1 MGTFTGLLVNFAEKE
16 LLVRGCSWGHQALRL
31 KARDGVSVSRRNFM
45 KGFII
50 GAATVGGV
58 TILLPRFS
66 EILMHRT
73 WDKVTDVVVIGFG
86 CAGAAA
92 AIEAHDT
99 GAKAVLLEKEA
110 EPGGS
115 TAICGGVIYAA
126 GTPLQEKYGI
136 HDSPNEMF
144 KYWMATGKGLND
156 PELVRVIADRSSEN
170 VDWLL
175 ELGAKAVF
183 FGYSGAE
190 FLPEFAAVTP
200 PKPRGI
206 KFEGEGAGLF
216 KILNNAVLERKIE
229 VLLETKAI
237 ELIVNTKRE
246 VIGVKAEGKGKE
258 LYICA
263 KKGVI
268 ITTGGFGHNRKML
281 KDYSPKGYKS
291 ISVNPACNTGDG
303 IQMARALG
311 ADLKVMHET
320 IGVPGTEVSRLR
332 RGVPVVAPSAG
343 IDLPA
348 IFVDKNGKRF
358 VDESLYYDYLNEVFL
373 VQETA
378 FLIFDESVRKIGGSG
393 IIQGITFGMSMIALG
408 FTNEMD
414 EEIKEGIVVQ
424 APTIK
429 DLATKIGL
437 NPTELE
443 NTVNVFNEN
452 AKSGVDPK
460 FGRTRGLGIIKNP
473 PFYAIETR
481 PAFFDTIGGVSINV
495 KAQVLDVFNKI
506 IPRLYAA
513 GRTTGGTIGE
523 VYPGSGSDIQEGTC
537 FGRIAGR
544 NAAAEESWF

>member
-1 MGTFTGLLVNFAEKE
+1 MYKSVYSSPYVE
-16 LLVRGCSWGHQALRL
+16 RGSLALGL
-31 KARDGVSVSRRNFM
+31 KAKENLPISRRNFI
-45 KGFII
+45 KGFVI
-50 GAATVGGV
+50 GTATFGGITLLWPKV
-58 TILLPRFS
+58 NDIL
-66 EILMHRT
+66 IHRV
-73 WDKVTDVVVIGFG
+73 WDEKADVVVIGFG

-99 GAKAVLLEKEA
+99 GAEVIILEKEA

-126 GTPLQEKYGI
+126 GTSFQEEYGVQ
-136 HDSPNEMF
+136 DSPDEMF
-144 KYWMATGKGLND
+144 KYFMATGKGLND
-156 PELVRVIADRSSEN
+156 PELVRVMADKSGEN
-170 VDWLL
+170 VDWLM

-183 FGYSGAE
+183 FGFSGAE
-190 FLPEFAAVTP
+190 LLPEFAAVTP

-206 KFEGEGAGLF
+206 KFEGEGARLF
-216 KILNNAVLERKIE
+216 ELLNNAVLERKIE

-246 VIGVKAEGKGKE
+246 VIGIKAEVKGGE
-258 LYICA
+258 SYVCA

-281 KDYSPKGYKS
+281 RDYNPKGYKS

-303 IQMARALG
+303 IRMARALG
-311 ADLKVMHET
+311 ADLRVMHET
-320 IGVPGTEVSRLR
+320 IGVPGTEVPRLG
-332 RGVPVVAPSAG
+332 RGVPVVAPLTG

-373 VQETA
+373 DQEAA

-393 IIQGITFGMSMIALG
+393 IIQGISFGMSMIALG

-414 EEIKEGIVVQ
+414 EEIKEGVVLQ
-424 APTIK
+424 ASTIR
-429 DLATKIGL
+429 DLAMKIGL
-437 NPTELE
+437 DPTELE

-452 AKSGVDPK
+452 AKSGVDPE
-460 FGRTRGLGIIKNP
+460 FGRTRGLGLIENP

-481 PAFFDTIGGVSINV
+481 PAFFDTMGGVSINV
-495 KAQVLDVFNKI
+495 KAQVVDVFNKT

-513 GRTTGGTIGE
+513 GRTTGGMFGE
-523 VYPGSGSDIQEGTC
+523 IYPGSGSAIQEGTC

-544 NAAAEESWF
+544 NAAMEEPWS

>member
-1 MGTFTGLLVNFAEKE
+1 MSLFEVAY
-16 LLVRGCSWGHQALRL
+16 RRYQALGL
-31 KARDGVSVSRRNFM
+31 KGREGASVSRRNFM

-58 TILLPRFS
+58 AILLQRVS
-66 EILMHRT
+66 EILMHRK
-73 WDKVTDVVVIGFG
+73 WDKVMDVVVIGFG

-92 AIEAHDT
+92 AIEAHDA
-99 GAKAVLLEKEA
+99 GAEVILLEKES

-126 GTPLQEKYGI
+126 DTSFQKEYGVQ
-136 HDSPNEMF
+136 DSPDEMF

-170 VDWLL
+170 VDWLMG
-175 ELGAKAVF
+175 LGAKAVF
-183 FGYSGAE
+183 FGFSGAE
-190 FLPEFAAVTP
+190 FLPEFAAATP

-246 VIGVKAEGKGKE
+246 VIGVKAEGKGEE

-268 ITTGGFGHNRKML
+268 ITTGGFGHNREML

-291 ISVNPACNTGDG
+291 ISVNPPCNTGDG
-303 IQMARALG
+303 IRMARALG
-311 ADLKVMHET
+311 ADLRVMHET
-320 IGVPGTEVSRLR
+320 IGVPGTEVPRLR

-373 VQETA
+373 DQEVA
-378 FLIFDESVRKIGGSG
+378 FLIFDDNVRKIGGSG
-393 IIQGITFGMSMIALG
+393 VIQGIKFGMSMIALG

-414 EEIKEGIVVQ
+414 DEIKGGVVLQ
-424 APTIK
+424 ASTIRG
-429 DLATKIGL
+429 LAMKIGVD
-437 NPTELE
+437 PTELE
-443 NTVNVFNEN
+443 NTVEIFNEN
-452 AKSGVDPK
+452 AKSGVDPE
-460 FGRTRGLGIIKNP
+460 FGRARGLGLIKTP

-481 PAFFDTIGGVSINV
+481 PAFFDTMGGVSINV
-495 KAQVLDVFNKI
+495 KAQVLDVFNET

-513 GRTTGGTIGE
+513 GRTTGGAIGE

>member
-1 MGTFTGLLVNFAEKE
+1 MGHKAKE
-16 LLVRGCSWGHQALRL
+16 DLSI
-31 KARDGVSVSRRNFM
+31 SRRNFI
-45 KGFII
+45 KGFVI
-50 GAATVGGV
+50 GTATVGGI
-58 TILLPRFS
+58 TLLWPKFNDIL
-66 EILMHRT
+66 IHRV
-73 WDKVTDVVVIGFG
+73 WDKKADVVVIGFG
-86 CAGAAA
+86 CSGAAA
-92 AIEAHDT
+92 AMESHDT
-99 GAKAVLLEKEA
+99 GAKVLLLEKESD
-110 EPGGS
+110 PGGS

-126 GTPLQEKYGI
+126 GTSFQEEYGI
-136 HDSPNEMF
+136 QDSPDEMF

-170 VDWLL
+170 VDWLM

-190 FLPEFAAVTP
+190 FLPEFAAITP

-216 KILNNAVLERKIE
+216 KILNNAVLERNIE

-246 VIGVKAEGKGKE
+246 VIGVKAEVKGKE
-258 LYICA
+258 SYICA
-263 KKGVI
+263 KRGVI
-268 ITTGGFGHNRKML
+268 ITTGGFGRNREML
-281 KDYSPKGYKS
+281 RDYSPKGYKS
-291 ISVNPACNTGDG
+291 ISVNPVCNTGDG
-303 IQMARALG
+303 IRMARALG
-311 ADLKVMHET
+311 ADLRVMHET
-320 IGVPGTEVSRLR
+320 IGVPGTEVSRLG

-373 VQETA
+373 DQEVA

-408 FTNEMD
+408 FTNKID
-414 EEIKEGIVVQ
+414 EELKEGIVLQ
-424 APTIK
+424 ASTIK
-429 DLATKIGL
+429 DLAMKIGL
-437 NPTELE
+437 DPTELE
-443 NTVNVFNEN
+443 NTINVFNEN
-452 AKSGVDPK
+452 AKSGVDPE
-460 FGRTRGLGIIKNP
+460 FGRTRGLGLIENP

-481 PAFFDTIGGVSINV
+481 PAFFDTMGGVSINV
-495 KAQVLDVFNKI
+495 KAQVLDVFNNI

-544 NAAAEESWF
+544 NAAMEEPWS